1 VRRKRPWFQR
11 LLSPVIG
18 RGRALAHDQAGA
30 TAIEFGILALPFFTI
45 IFAIVETS
53 MVFFAGQIL
62 DSAVNDASRR
72 LRTREAQSAGETA
85 ADFRASICENLFGL
99 FDCADTDKLRIKVS
113 EVSAFSGAR
122 PTGPMACNAD
132 KTECTWTLVE
142 SYNAGQAASVL
153 LVEAYYKWPTIV
165 NLPGFDLANLPDGTR
180 LLSAVRVFRNEP

>member
-1 VRRKRPWFQR
+1 MSRPRPWFRR
-11 LLSPVIG
+11 LLSPLIG
-18 RGRALAHDQAGA
+18 RGHGLARDEAGA
-30 TAIEFGILALPFFTI
+30 TAVEFGLLALPFFTI

-85 ADFRASICENLFGL
+85 ADFRAAICQRLYGL

-113 EVSAFSGAR
+113 EVTAFSDAL
-122 PTGPMACNAD
+122 PTAPMACNED
-132 KTECTWTLVE
+132 KSVCDWALAEA
-142 SYNAGQAASVL
+142 YNAGQASSVL

-165 NLPGFDLANLPDGTR
+165 NLPGFDFANLPDGTR